1 MDYRNHN
8 SIAVIVGD
16 YPSSGSMKFVFVKQ
30 LVDEIVNNGV
40 KVDVIAP
47 QSITHTIIRHE
58 KFLPVHSTEM
68 TDKGVSYNVH
78 RPYTVSFGN
87 SQLFIFKCIAR
98 WFGRR
103 AVEGQLRKIKP
114 EILYAHFWGSARQ
127 VCHYADRNRIPLF
140 VACGESVIPFEEES
154 HIFSR
159 QNDKDVLNG
168 TVNGVIAVSSENKRA
183 SVELGLTS
191 PDKVEVIPNC
201 VNIELFQKQDVS
213 ELKKELG
220 ITDDDFVVCFVG
232 GFISRKG
239 PDRVAQA
246 IKNINDAKIK
256 SIFIGKP
263 SLGYSYD
270 FDCPGIL
277 LKGPLDHDL
286 IPKYLNCS
294 SVFVL
299 PTENEGCCNAIIEAL
314 AVGIPVISST
324 GAFNDDILNEK
335 NSIRVDADDV
345 AALTEAI
352 KTLRDNPGL
361 RKSMSEYS
369 LSRHKEYGIEGRAQ
383 RVLEFINSRIDQ
395 ID

>member
-1 MDYRNHN
+1 MSIKNIN
-8 SIAVIVGD
+8 SITFIAGD
-16 YPSSGSMKFVFVKQ
+16 YPSPSSMKFVFVKQ

-47 QSITHTIIRHE
+47 QSLTHTIIRHE
-58 KFLPVHSTEM
+58 KLLPVHAKVM
-68 TDKGVSYNVH
+68 TDKGMSYNVH
-78 RPYTVSFGN
+78 RPYTISFGN
-87 SQLFIFKCIAR
+87 SHLFKSISG

-103 AVEGQLRKIKP
+103 AVKGQLKKIKP
-114 EILYAHFWGSARQ
+114 EILYAHFWGCARQ
-127 VCHYADRNRIPLF
+127 VCRYADKNGIPLF
-140 VACGESVIPFEEES
+140 VATGESVVSFDERS

-159 QNDKDVLNG
+159 RSDKEVLKR

-191 PDKVEVIPNC
+191 PVKAEVIPNC
-201 VNIELFQKQDVS
+201 VNIELFQKQDAS

-220 ITDDDFVVCFVG
+220 ITDNDFVVCFVG
-232 GFISRKG
+232 SFIPRKG
-239 PDRVAQA
+239 PDRVARA
-246 IKNINDAKIK
+246 ITNLKDSKVK

-263 SLGYSYD
+263 SPGYNLD
-270 FDCPGIL
+270 FNCPGIL
-277 LKGPLDHDL
+277 YKGPLDHDL

-294 SVFVL
+294 NVFVL
-299 PTENEGCCNAIIEAL
+299 PTENEGCCNAIVEAL

-352 KTLRDNPGL
+352 KTLRDTPEL

-369 LSRHKEYGIEGRAQ
+369 GARHNEYGIEGRAQ
-383 RVLEFINSRIDQ
+383 KILHFISSRID
-395 ID
+395 